1 MIPQSRSLCEII
13 LRAELLQS
21 MNQAIAAFARRGA
34 LKEIEITEIHS
45 YSSVIRMVRDLH
57 TRSFQEVCCRFSRCG
72 RISMFWA
79 LTFEKCTGRTQSPA
93 ANSVACM
100 AAFFALHRGT
110 LFAVWNQLYAVSL
123 APHACRRGV
132 CSSNGLRGSISSRHV
147 QWLSVEI
154 VDSLRAVSTVH
165 ANMAGHVI
173 VDTVP
178 QTFSLI

>member
-1 MIPQSRSLCEII
+1 MS
-13 LRAELLQS
+13 
-21 MNQAIAAFARRGA
+21 QAIATFARRGT
-34 LKEIEITEIHS
+34 LEEVEITEIHS
-45 YSSVIRMVRDLH
+45 YSSVIRMVRDPH
-57 TRSFQEVCCRFSRCG
+57 TRSFEEVCCRCSSGG

-132 CSSNGLRGSISSRHV
+132 CSSNGLRGSSSCRHV
-147 QWLSVEI
+147 QWLPVEI

-173 VDTVP
+173 VDTAP
-178 QTFSLI
+178 QTCSLVYARKAQPTRTHARCGRRG